1 MLAPAPWMEAQNRLP
16 SRILHHASRPLP
28 ARKPPPAHSP
38 PPHPLSG
45 ACATASLDQRH
56 AYAITPS
63 LLLPS
68 AVLTFAIAQSIKV
81 LTTWYALSPCIRRTG
96 GTRSSWWAPVG
107 CRPRTQPPSQRSLSP
122 SACKRGSPARC
133 SPPPSSLS
141 SWLVPLPTPPLPFDT
156 KKNALT
162 IFGKLSPTPPQN
174 PSSIPSLPYSLLRRL
189 RTVATRSHGE
199 KLCGP
204 QER

>member
-1 MLAPAPWMEAQNRLP
+1 ARVPVHIRDARARALDGSPESPSIEDSTPRVAPPPRTQAPACTFSATPSPVRSHPRCSPSP
-16 SRILHHASRPLP
+16 SRNPSRS
-28 ARKPPPAHSP
+28 SP
-38 PPHPLSG
+38 PG
-45 ACATASLDQRH
+45 
-56 AYAITPS
+56 
-63 LLLPS
+63 
-68 AVLTFAIAQSIKV
+68 
-81 LTTWYALSPCIRRTG
+81 IRRTG

>member
-1 MLAPAPWMEAQNRLP
+1 PRIAFHRGFYTTRRAPSP
-16 SRILHHASRPLP
+16 HASPRLHILRHPIPCP
-28 ARKPPPAHSP
+28 ARVPRPPSTSGTRTPSP
-38 PPHPLSG
+38 PPYCSHPRCS
-45 ACATASLDQRH
+45 
-56 AYAITPS
+56 PS
-63 LLLPS
+63 PS
-68 AVLTFAIAQSIKV
+68 RNPSRS
-81 LTTWYALSPCIRRTG
+81 SPPGIRRTG